1 MLKLIKTLFV
11 LTNVLTIKIKNPVNI
26 ILTGFFLVG
35 DRSELSNQLR
45 EDLIRII
52 EWEFTLSNSI

>member
-1 MLKLIKTLFV
+1 MALRLRSEIDFL
-11 LTNVLTIKIKNPVNI
+11 NV
-26 ILTGFFLVG
+26 GQ
-35 DRSELSNQLR
+35 RSELSNFLK